1 MPSLDRRRRRR
12 PGPADA
18 PGGAE
23 ERPLDWRLVGPAVV
37 VWGLSAAL
45 LPLRGA
51 HAGWVFGA
59 AGVAGLLG
67 FGLLRC
73 RVRPRALA
81 ALLLSAAAAA
91 LSTGLAGVALT
102 RGPVPQLARTGRPA
116 EVRLTVLTDPE
127 RHGTDG
133 NTVLR
138 AVVDGVAGTATSTPV
153 RVVARGPAAGEWL
166 RLLPS
171 TRVVA
176 VVRAR
181 PVTPDGPPDVAATLL
196 TTDQPRLLAPP
207 DVVQRAAGALR
218 AGLRRAVAP
227 LLEDERALLPGLVDG
242 DTSAMTPDLD
252 EAFVATDLTHLT
264 AVSGSNLSI
273 MMVLLIG
280 RVSRARTPE
289 RGGLAARLGLPLR
302 GSALAGALLTVAF
315 VVLCRPE
322 PSVLRA
328 AATGLVMLLGLA
340 TGRRASPLP
349 ALAGATLVLILA
361 DPALARSYGFALSAL
376 ATAGLV
382 TLGPRWSE
390 ALRAHGWPDRLAEP
404 VAAAAAAQAWC
415 GPLLV
420 LRSGRLSLVAVPC
433 NLLAELCVAPA
444 TVLGFAALAV
454 APLWLTGA
462 RWIAHAAA
470 VPVWAL
476 IQVARFGAALPGA
489 EIGWPAGWPGAVLL
503 VAVTC
508 ALVAAAAWLRRPLVA
523 AFLTLCLLLVLLRP
537 PPLTRLATGWPPAGW
552 RLVACDVGQG
562 DALVLSPGGD
572 PDTAILVDAG
582 PDPHAVDGC
591 LRALGVTTLPLVIL
605 THDHADHVEGLPGVL
620 QGRRVGAVETTTVD
634 DPPAEYARVRRWTA
648 DAGVPLIRAVR
659 GEQRSLGA
667 LHWEVLWPPDPS
679 GDYVPPGPN
688 NASVAL
694 LVTLP
699 GLRLALLGDLE
710 PPAQQRL
717 LTALAGFP
725 GPAGV
730 PVGVDVLKVAH
741 HGSAKQDRALI
752 AALHPRLA
760 LISVGQGNRYGH
772 PAPTTL
778 RLLRSLGTT
787 VLRTDQQ
794 GDLAVL
800 TLDGALAVAVRGGKP
815 IMAR

>member
-1 MPSLDRRRRRR
+1 M
-12 PGPADA
+12 
-18 PGGAE
+18 
-23 ERPLDWRLVGPAVV
+23 RLVGPAVV
-37 VWGLSAAL
+37 VWGLTAVL
-45 LPLRGA
+45 LPLRGG
-51 HAGWVFGA
+51 HTGWVLGG
-59 AGVAGLLG
+59 AGVAGVLGLALLLG
-67 FGLLRC
+67 
-73 RVRPRALA
+73 RVRPRLLA

-91 LSTGLAGVALT
+91 CSTGLAGAALA
-102 RGPVPQLARTGRPA
+102 RGPVPELAHSGRAAELRVTVATDPQRRPA
-116 EVRLTVLTDPE
+116 
-127 RHGTDG
+127 DG
-133 NTVLR
+133 NVVLR
-138 AVVDGVAGTATSTPV
+138 AVVDAVAGALTRTPV
-153 RVVARGPAAGEWL
+153 RLVVRGPASAAWL

-171 TRVVA
+171 TQVVLTA
-176 VVRAR
+176 RAR
-181 PVTPDGPPDVAATLL
+181 PVPPDGPPDIAATLL
-196 TTDQPRLLAPP
+196 TADQPRVLVGP
-207 DVVQRAAGALR
+207 DLPQRAAGALR
-218 AGLRRAVAP
+218 AGLRQAVAP
-227 LLEDERALLPGLVDG
+227 LPEDERALLPGLVDG

-252 EAFVATDLTHLT
+252 EAFLATDLTHLT

-280 RVSRARTPE
+280 RASRARTPE

-302 GSALAGALLTVAF
+302 GAAFAGALLTVAF

-340 TGRRASPLP
+340 TGRRGSPLP

-382 TLGPRWSE
+382 TVGPRWAE
-390 ALRAHGWPDRLAEP
+390 ALRAHGCPPRLAEP
-404 VAAAAAAQAWC
+404 LAAAAAAQAWC

-454 APLWLTGA
+454 APVWLTGA
-462 RWIAHAAA
+462 RWVARVAA

-476 IQVARFGAALPGA
+476 IQVARLGAALPGA
-489 EIGWPAGWPGAVLL
+489 ETDWPVGWVGAALL
-503 VAVTC
+503 IAVTC
-508 ALVAAAAWLRRPLVA
+508 ALVAAAALLRRPLTA

-537 PPLTRLATGWPPAGW
+537 PPLTRLATGWPPSGW

-572 PDTAILVDAG
+572 PGTAVVVDAG

-591 LRALGVTTLPLVIL
+591 LRALGVAVIPLVIL

-620 QGRRVGAVETTTVD
+620 HDRRVGAVETTTVD
-634 DPPAEYARVRRWTA
+634 EPPAEYARVRRWTA
-648 DAGVPLIRAVR
+648 EAGVPLIRAVR
-659 GEQRSLGA
+659 GERRALGA
-667 LHWEVLWPPDPS
+667 LWWEVLWPPS
-679 GDYVPPGPN
+679 AATGEAVPAGPN

-699 GLRLALLGDLE
+699 GLRIALLGDLE

-717 LTALAGFP
+717 LAALAEAP
-725 GPAGV
+725 GGV
-730 PVGVDVLKVAH
+730 PGVDVLKVAH
-741 HGSAKQDRALI
+741 HGSAKQDPALI
-752 AALHPRLA
+752 GALHPRLA
-760 LISVGQGNRYGH
+760 LLSVGRDNRYGH
-772 PAPTTL
+772 PAATTL
-778 RLLRSLGTT
+778 RLLRVLGTT
-787 VLRTDQQ
+787 VVRTDQQ

-800 TLDGALAVAVRGGKP
+800 LVNGALAVAVRGG
-815 IMAR
+815 

>member
-1 MPSLDRRRRRR
+1 
-12 PGPADA
+12 
-18 PGGAE
+18 
-23 ERPLDWRLVGPAVV
+23 VV

-51 HAGWVFGA
+51 PAGWVLGA
-59 AGVAGLLG
+59 AGVAGAVGLGLLLG
-67 FGLLRC
+67 
-73 RVRPRALA
+73 RVRPRLLA
-81 ALLLSAAAAA
+81 ALVLSAAAAA

-102 RGPVPQLARTGRPA
+102 RGPVPQLARSGRPA
-116 EVRLTVLTDPE
+116 EVRLTLVTDPE
-127 RHGTDG
+127 RRGTDG
-133 NTVLR
+133 STVLR
-138 AVVDGVAGTATSTPV
+138 AVVDEVAATSTSTPV
-153 RVVARGPAAGEWL
+153 RVVVRGPAAGEWL

-171 TRVVA
+171 TRVA
-176 VVRAR
+176 ATVRAR
-181 PVTPDGPPDVAATLL
+181 PVAPDGPPDIAATLL
-196 TTDQPRLLAPP
+196 TADQPRLLALP
-207 DVVQRAAGALR
+207 DVFQRAAGALR

-227 LLEDERALLPGLVDG
+227 LPEDERALLPGLVDG

-280 RVSRARTPE
+280 RASRARTPE
-289 RGGLAARLGLPLR
+289 RGGLAGRLGLPLR

-328 AATGLVMLLGLA
+328 AATGWVMLLGLA

-361 DPALARSYGFALSAL
+361 DPSLARSYGFALSAL
-376 ATAGLV
+376 ATAGLI

-390 ALRAHGWPDRLAEP
+390 ALRAHGWPVRLAEP

-454 APLWLTGA
+454 APVWITGA
-462 RWIAHAAA
+462 QWIARAAA

-476 IQVARFGAALPGA
+476 IQVARLGAALPGA
-489 EIGWPAGWPGAVLL
+489 EADWPAGWVGAALL

-523 AFLTLCLLLVLLRP
+523 AFLTLCLLLALLRP
-537 PPLTRLATGWPPAGW
+537 PPLARLATGWPPSGW

-572 PDTAILVDAG
+572 LETAILVDAG
-582 PDPHAVDGC
+582 PDPHAVDRC
-591 LRALGVTTLPLVIL
+591 LRDLGVTTIPLVIL

-620 QGRRVGAVETTTVD
+620 HGRRVGAVETTTVD
-634 DPPAEYARVRRWTA
+634 DPAAEYARVRRWTTEA
-648 DAGVPLIRAVR
+648 AVPLIRATR
-659 GEQRSLGA
+659 GEQRALGA
-667 LHWEVLWPPDPS
+667 LRWEVLWPPDPS

-688 NASVAL
+688 NASVVL

-699 GLRLALLGDLE
+699 GLRIALLGDLE

-717 LTALAGFP
+717 LATLVRLVG
-725 GPAGV
+725 GH
-730 PVGVDVLKVAH
+730 GVDVVKVAH
-741 HGSAKQDRALI
+741 HGSGKQDPALL
-752 AALHPRLA
+752 AALRPRLA
-760 LISVGQGNRYGH
+760 LISVGRDNRYGH

-800 TLDGALAVAVRGGKP
+800 TRDGALAVAVRAGS
-815 IMAR
+815 R

>member
-1 MPSLDRRRRRR
+1 M
-12 PGPADA
+12 
-18 PGGAE
+18 
-23 ERPLDWRLVGPAVV
+23 RLVGPAVV

-51 HAGWVFGA
+51 HTAWVLGA
-59 AGVAGLLG
+59 AGGAGVLGLGLLLG
-67 FGLLRC
+67 
-73 RVRPRALA
+73 RVRPRLLA

-91 LSTGLAGVALT
+91 CSTGLAGAALT
-102 RGPVPQLARTGRPA
+102 RGPVPALARSGRPA
-116 EVRLTVLTDPE
+116 AVRLTVTTDPQ
-127 RHGTDG
+127 RRATDG
-133 NTVLR
+133 NVVLR
-138 AVVDGVAGTATSTPV
+138 GVVDAVADAATSAPV
-153 RVVARGPAAGEWL
+153 RVVVRGPAAGEWL

-171 TRVVA
+171 TQVA
-176 VVRAR
+176 VTARAR
-181 PVTPDGPPDVAATLL
+181 PVPPDGPPDIAATLL
-196 TTDQPRLLAPP
+196 TADQPRVLVGPDAP
-207 DVVQRAAGALR
+207 QRAAGALR
-218 AGLRRAVAP
+218 SGLRQAVAP
-227 LLEDERALLPGLVDG
+227 LSEDERALLPGLVDG
-242 DTSAMTPDLD
+242 DTSAMTPELD
-252 EAFVATDLTHLT
+252 EAFLATDLTHLT

-280 RVSRARTPE
+280 RASRARTPE

-302 GSALAGALLTVAF
+302 AAALAGALLTAAF
-315 VVLCRPE
+315 VVLCRPD

-340 TGRRASPLP
+340 TGRRGSPLP

-361 DPALARSYGFALSAL
+361 DPALAHSYGFALSAL

-382 TLGPRWSE
+382 TVGPRWGE
-390 ALRAHGWPDRLAEP
+390 ALRAAGCPARLAEP
-404 VAAAAAAQAWC
+404 LAAAAAAQAWC

-462 RWIAHAAA
+462 QWIARVGA

-476 IQVARFGAALPGA
+476 IQVARLGAALPGA
-489 EIGWPAGWPGAVLL
+489 ETDWPVGWFGAALL
-503 VAVTC
+503 IAVTC

-523 AFLTLCLLLVLLRP
+523 AFLAVCLLLVLLRP
-537 PPLTRLATGWPPAGW
+537 PPLARLATGWPPPGW

-562 DALVLSPGGD
+562 DALVLSPGDD
-572 PDTAILVDAG
+572 PGTAVLVDTG

-591 LRALGVTTLPLVIL
+591 LRALGVSTIPLVIL

-620 QGRRVGAVETTTVD
+620 HDRRVGAVETTTVD

-648 DAGVPLIRAVR
+648 EAGVPLIRAVR
-659 GEQRSLGA
+659 GERRALGA

-679 GDYVPPGPN
+679 GEGVPPGPN

-699 GLRLALLGDLE
+699 GLRMALLGDLE

-717 LTALAGFP
+717 LGAV
-725 GPAGV
+725 GP
-730 PVGVDVLKVAH
+730 VDVLKVAH
-741 HGSAKQDRALI
+741 HGSAKQDPALI

-760 LISVGQGNRYGH
+760 LLSVGRGNRYGH

-787 VLRTDQQ
+787 VVRTDQQ

-800 TLDGALAVAVRGGKP
+800 LTDGALAVAVRG
-815 IMAR
+815 A

>member
-1 MPSLDRRRRRR
+1 
-12 PGPADA
+12 
-18 PGGAE
+18 
-23 ERPLDWRLVGPAVV
+23 LVGPAVV
-37 VWGLSAAL
+37 VWTLSAGL

-51 HAGWVFGA
+51 HSGWVFGA
-59 AGVAGLLG
+59 AAALGGVGLGLL
-67 FGLLRC
+67 LC
-73 RVRPRALA
+73 RVRPRLLA

-91 LSTGLAGVALT
+91 LSTGLAGAALA
-102 RGPVPQLARTGRPA
+102 RGPVPELARSGRPA
-116 EVRLTVLTDPE
+116 EVRLTVAADPE
-127 RHGTDG
+127 RRADGSTD
-133 NTVLR
+133 LR
-138 AVVDGVAGTATSTPV
+138 AVVHAVAEVTTSSPV
-153 RVVARGPAAGEWL
+153 RVLVRGPAAGEWL

-171 TRVVA
+171 AQVVVTA
-176 VVRAR
+176 RAR
-181 PVTPDGPPDVAATLL
+181 PVAPGGPPDIAATLL
-196 TTDQPRLLAPP
+196 TADQPRLLAPP
-207 DVVQRAAGALR
+207 DVLQRAAGALR
-218 AGLRRAVAP
+218 AGLRRAVEP
-227 LLEDERALLPGLVDG
+227 LPEDERALLPGLVDG
-242 DTSAMTPDLD
+242 DTSEMTPDLD

-280 RVSRARTPE
+280 RPSRARTPE

-302 GSALAGALLTVAF
+302 GSALAGAVLTAAF
-315 VVLCRPE
+315 VLLCRPE

-328 AATGLVMLLGLA
+328 AVTGSVMLLGLA
-340 TGRRASPLP
+340 TGRRPSPLP
-349 ALAGATLVLILA
+349 ALAGTTLVLILA

-382 TLGPRWSE
+382 ILGPRWTE
-390 ALRAHGWPDRLAEP
+390 ALRAHGWPARLAEP

-433 NLLAELCVAPA
+433 NVLAELCVAPA

-462 RWIAHAAA
+462 RWIARAAA

-476 IQVARFGAALPGA
+476 IAVARFGAALPGA
-489 EIGWPAGWPGAVLL
+489 ETDWPAGWFGAALL
-503 VAVTC
+503 IAVTC
-508 ALVAAAAWLRRPLVA
+508 ALVAAAAWLRHPLVA

-537 PPLTRLATGWPPAGW
+537 PPLARLATGWPPAGW

-572 PDTAILVDAG
+572 PGTAVLVDAG

-620 QGRRVGAVETTTVD
+620 HDRSVGAVETTTVD

-648 DAGVPLIRAVR
+648 EAGVPLIRATR
-659 GEQRSLGA
+659 GEQRALGA
-667 LHWEVLWPPDPS
+667 LRWEVLWPPDAS
-679 GDYVPPGPN
+679 GDAIPPGPN

-699 GLRLALLGDLE
+699 GLRIALLGDLE

-717 LTALAGFP
+717 LAALAQAP
-725 GPAGV
+725 GPH
-730 PVGVDVLKVAH
+730 GVDVLKVAH
-741 HGSAKQDRALI
+741 HGSAKQDPGLITALR
-752 AALHPRLA
+752 PRLA
-760 LISVGQGNRYGH
+760 LVSVGRNNRYGH
-772 PAPTTL
+772 PAGSTL

-787 VLRTDQQ
+787 VVRTDQQ

-800 TLDGALAVAVRGGKP
+800 SLDGSLAVAVRGGQGP
-815 IMAR
+815 G

>member
-1 MPSLDRRRRRR
+1 MTAPDAAP
-12 PGPADA
+12 PGAA
-18 PGGAE
+18 RPGGAE
-23 ERPLDWRLVGPAVV
+23 ARPLDVRLVGPAAL

-45 LPLRGA
+45 VSLRGA
-51 HAGWVFGA
+51 YSGWVLGGA
-59 AGVAGLLG
+59 AVCAVVGLGLLLG
-67 FGLLRC
+67 
-73 RVRPRALA
+73 RVRPRLLA
-81 ALLLSAAAAA
+81 ALVLSAAAAA
-91 LSTGLAGVALT
+91 LSTGLAGVALS
-102 RGPVPQLARTGRPA
+102 RGPVPALARSGRPA
-116 EVRLTVLTDPE
+116 ELRLTVTTDPQ
-127 RHGTDG
+127 RRATDG
-133 NTVLR
+133 TTVLR
-138 AVVDGVAGTATSTPV
+138 AVVDGVAGTATSSPV
-153 RVVARGPAAGEWL
+153 RVVVRGPAAGEWL

-171 TRVVA
+171 TRVA
-176 VVRAR
+176 LTARAR
-181 PVTPDGPPDVAATLL
+181 PVGPDGPPGVVATLL

-207 DVVQRAAGALR
+207 DAFQRAAGALR

-227 LLEDERALLPGLVDG
+227 LPEDERALLPGLVDG
-242 DTSAMTPDLD
+242 DTSAMTPELD

-280 RVSRARTPE
+280 RASRARTPE

-302 GSALAGALLTVAF
+302 GAAVAGALLTGAF
-315 VVLCRPE
+315 VVLCRPD

-340 TGRRASPLP
+340 TGRRGSPLP

-361 DPALARSYGFALSAL
+361 DPALSLSYGFALSAL

-382 TLGPRWSE
+382 TVGPRWSE
-390 ALRAHGWPDRLAEP
+390 ALRAHGWPHRLAEA

-420 LRSGRLSLVAVPC
+420 LRSGRLSLVAIPC

-462 RWIAHAAA
+462 QWIARVAA

-476 IQVARFGAALPGA
+476 IQVARLGSALPGA
-489 EIGWPAGWPGAVLL
+489 EIDWPVGWLGAVLL
-503 VAVTC
+503 ITVTC
-508 ALVAAAAWLRRPLVA
+508 ALVAAAAWLRRPLMAV
-523 AFLTLCLLLVLLRP
+523 FLTLCLLLVLLRP
-537 PPLTRLATGWPPAGW
+537 PPLARLATGWPPVGW

-572 PDTAILVDAG
+572 PATAILVDAG

-620 QGRRVGAVETTTVD
+620 HDRHVGAVETTTVD
-634 DPPAEYARVRRWTA
+634 DPPTEYARVRRWTA
-648 DAGVPLIRAVR
+648 EAGVPLIRATR
-659 GEQRSLGA
+659 GEQRALGA
-667 LHWEVLWPPDPS
+667 LRWEVLWPPDPA
-679 GDYVPPGPN
+679 GDHVPPGPN

-699 GLRLALLGDLE
+699 GLRIALLGDLE

-717 LTALAGFP
+717 LAALTSLP
-725 GPAGV
+725 GPH
-730 PVGVDVLKVAH
+730 GVDVLKVAH
-741 HGSAKQDRALI
+741 HGSAKQDPALI
-752 AALHPRLA
+752 TALRPRLA

-787 VLRTDQQ
+787 VVRTDQQ

-800 TLDGALAVAVRGGKP
+800 TPDGALAVAVRRG
-815 IMAR
+815 